1 MEGKLMSGARPRV
14 KLLAPT
20 GQGRAE
26 VIIRCPRRLERMLS
40 QEFAELQL
48 PSVQLFKGGV
58 QGLWTFEE
66 AELACFASRIASRVL
81 WPLARFPALNADGLY
96 AGAASLPWGQWLLGP
111 RSLGLGFD
119 GVHDQLRH
127 TRFSALRIKDA
138 IFDRLRQDGLP
149 LPELDPAGAELQ
161 LHGVLH
167 REQVTLYLVLG
178 GGALH
183 RRGWRRDAGVA
194 PIKENLAAA
203 ILRLGGWGLGAEGPL
218 LDPVCGS
225 GTLLV
230 EGALMALGIPPGA
243 SRERSGHDRWV
254 GAERTQWAS
263 LRARSGAQEREAPLR
278 LIGRDADP
286 EQLARTQVHLEA
298 AGLLDHPLLELDLA
312 EGRLEG
318 YAGTEVAPK
327 LIVGNPPYGARL
339 AASEDLLPTLGRTL
353 VKHHPETKLAF
364 IVGVPAGEDS
374 DTRALIARLGIPGLK
389 ASALNNGA
397 LEALV
402 LSGATPAAPEAKED
416 ASGSAGGGP
425 APGED
430 PLWEKALEAAESFAN
445 RIRKNRAHLG
455 RWARKQG
462 VSAYRLYDRDL
473 PEYVLTIDHYGTALA
488 VQTYEAP
495 NTIDPAQAALRQK
508 AALALLPQAAG
519 VKEEALYLRERRRT
533 SPENQYGVASRAQE
547 RVQVIEGPAKF
558 WVNLSDYL
566 DTGLYLDSRGI
577 RRAIAEYLRIL
588 RARRARQG
596 QGGPRFLNLF
606 SYTGTATVQGALGG
620 AEESLSVDLSRT
632 YLNWARD
639 NFELNRLD
647 GARHSLQ
654 QADVKAWLTSP
665 PAGPWESN
673 FDVILFDAPTF
684 SNSERMAEDLD
695 LQRDHPVL
703 LEAALKRLAPGGVL
717 FFVTHARRFDFTFEA
732 AGWLAEEKT
741 HLTLDQDCDRG
752 RPPHRC
758 WLIRP
763 EGVTV
768 PGL

>member
-1 MEGKLMSGARPRV
+1 MSRARPRV
-14 KLLAPT
+14 KLLSPT

-26 VIIRCPRRLERMLS
+26 VILRCPRRLERMLS
-40 QEFAELQL
+40 QELAELQL
-48 PSVQLFKGGV
+48 PPVQLFKGGV

-66 AELACFASRIASRVL
+66 AEFACFASRIASRVL

-138 IFDRLRQDGLP
+138 IFDTLRQDGLP

-167 REQVTLYLVLG
+167 REQVTLYVVLG

-254 GAERTQWAS
+254 GAERTQWAA
-263 LRARSGAQEREAPLR
+263 LRSRSGAQERVAPLR

-286 EQLARTQVHLEA
+286 DQLVRTRVHLEA

-312 EGRLEG
+312 EGRLEDH
-318 YAGTEVAPK
+318 ASTQEAPK

-339 AASEDLLPTLGRTL
+339 AASEDLLPALGRTL
-353 VKHHPETKLAF
+353 VRHHPETKLAF
-364 IVGVPAGEDS
+364 IIGVPAGEDA
-374 DTRALIARLGIPGLK
+374 DARALIARLGIPGLK
-389 ASALNNGA
+389 ANALHNGA
-397 LEALV
+397 LDAVV
-402 LSGATPAAPEAKED
+402 LSGATPAAPEAK
-416 ASGSAGGGP
+416 AAPQGPAPGGP
-425 APGED
+425 VPGED
-430 PLWEKALEAAESFAN
+430 PLWDKALAAAESFAN

-473 PEYVLTIDHYGTALA
+473 PEYVFTIDQYGSALA

-495 NTIDPAQAALRQK
+495 NTIDPALAALRQK

-519 VKEEALYLRERRRT
+519 VREDALYLRERRRT
-533 SPENQYGVASRAQE
+533 SPAKQYGVVSRAQE
-547 RVQVIEGPAKF
+547 RQQVIEGPAKF

-566 DTGLYLDSRGI
+566 DTGLYLDSRGV
-577 RRAIAEYLRIL
+577 RRAIAEWLRIL

-654 QADVKAWLTSP
+654 QADVKAWLLGP

-673 FDVILFDAPTF
+673 FDVILLDAPTF

-695 LQRDHPVL
+695 LQRDHPAL

-717 FFVTHARRFDFTFEA
+717 FFVTHARRFDFAFEA
-732 AGWLAEEKT
+732 EGWVVEERT
-741 HLTLDQDCDRG
+741 RLTLDQDCDRG
-752 RPPHRC
+752 RLPHRC

-763 EGVTV
+763 EG
-768 PGL
+768 G

>member
-1 MEGKLMSGARPRV
+1 MSGARPRV

-298 AGLLDHPLLELDLA
+298 AGLLDHPLLELELA
-312 EGRLEG
+312 EGRLED

-588 RARRARQG
+588 RARRARQA

>member
-1 MEGKLMSGARPRV
+1 MSGARPRV

-26 VIIRCPRRLERMLS
+26 VIIRCPRRLERMLA
-40 QEFAELQL
+40 QEFEELQL
-48 PSVQLFKGGV
+48 PPVQLFQGGV

-127 TRFSALRIKDA
+127 TRFSALRVKDA
-138 IFDRLRQDGLP
+138 IFDRLRQEGLP

-167 REQVTLYLVLG
+167 REQVTLYVVLG

-218 LDPVCGS
+218 FDPVCGS

-230 EGALMALGIPPGA
+230 EGALMALGIPPGV

-254 GAERTQWAS
+254 GAERTQWAA

-312 EGRLEG
+312 EGRLED
-318 YAGTEVAPK
+318 YAGAEPAPQ

-353 VKHHPETKLAF
+353 VKHHPETKLSF

-397 LEALV
+397 LEAVV
-402 LSGATPAAPEAKED
+402 LSGATPAAPEVKEGA
-416 ASGSAGGGP
+416 ASAAVGGP
-425 APGED
+425 ARGED
-430 PLWEKALEAAESFAN
+430 PLWDKALEAAEAFAN
-445 RIRKNRAHLG
+445 RIRKNRAHFG
-455 RWARKQG
+455 RWARRHG

-508 AALALLPQAAG
+508 AALALLPEAAG

-566 DTGLYLDSRGI
+566 DTGLYLDSRGV

-654 QADVKAWLTSP
+654 QADVKAWLANT
-665 PAGPWESN
+665 PAGPWERN

-695 LQRDHPVL
+695 LQRDHPAL

-732 AGWLAEEKT
+732 EGWAAEEKT

-752 RPPHRC
+752 RPAHRC

-763 EGVTV
+763 EGVTI

>member
-1 MEGKLMSGARPRV
+1 MSGARPRV

-40 QEFAELQL
+40 QEFGELQL
-48 PSVQLFKGGV
+48 PPVQLFQGGV

-138 IFDRLRQDGLP
+138 IFDRLRQEGLP

-167 REQVTLYLVLG
+167 REQVTLYVVLG

-203 ILRLGGWGLGAEGPL
+203 ILRLGGWGLGAGGPL
-218 LDPVCGS
+218 FDPVCGS

-254 GAERTQWAS
+254 GAERTQWAA

-312 EGRLEG
+312 EGRLED
-318 YAGTEVAPK
+318 YAGAEPAPQ

-339 AASEDLLPTLGRTL
+339 AASEDLLPTLGRVL
-353 VKHHPETKLAF
+353 VRNHPETKLSF
-364 IVGVPAGEDS
+364 IV
-374 DTRALIARLGIPGLK
+374 
-389 ASALNNGA
+389 
-397 LEALV
+397 
-402 LSGATPAAPEAKED
+402 
-416 ASGSAGGGP
+416 
-425 APGED
+425 
-430 PLWEKALEAAESFAN
+430 
-445 RIRKNRAHLG
+445 
-455 RWARKQG
+455 
-462 VSAYRLYDRDL
+462 
-473 PEYVLTIDHYGTALA
+473 
-488 VQTYEAP
+488 
-495 NTIDPAQAALRQK
+495 
-508 AALALLPQAAG
+508 
-519 VKEEALYLRERRRT
+519 
-533 SPENQYGVASRAQE
+533 
-547 RVQVIEGPAKF
+547 
-558 WVNLSDYL
+558 
-566 DTGLYLDSRGI
+566 
-577 RRAIAEYLRIL
+577 
-588 RARRARQG
+588 
-596 QGGPRFLNLF
+596 
-606 SYTGTATVQGALGG
+606 
-620 AEESLSVDLSRT
+620 
-632 YLNWARD
+632 
-639 NFELNRLD
+639 
-647 GARHSLQ
+647 
-654 QADVKAWLTSP
+654 
-665 PAGPWESN
+665 
-673 FDVILFDAPTF
+673 
-684 SNSERMAEDLD
+684 
-695 LQRDHPVL
+695 
-703 LEAALKRLAPGGVL
+703 
-717 FFVTHARRFDFTFEA
+717 
-732 AGWLAEEKT
+732 
-741 HLTLDQDCDRG
+741 
-752 RPPHRC
+752 
-758 WLIRP
+758 
-763 EGVTV
+763 
-768 PGL
+768 

>member
-1 MEGKLMSGARPRV
+1 MSGARPRV

-40 QEFAELQL
+40 QEFAEFQL
-48 PSVQLFKGGV
+48 PPVQPFQGGV

-81 WPLARFPALNADGLY
+81 WPLARFPAPSADGLY
-96 AGAASLPWGQWLLGP
+96 AGAASLPWGEWLLGP

-127 TRFSALRIKDA
+127 TRFSALRVKDA
-138 IFDRLRQDGLP
+138 IFDTLRQDGLP
-149 LPELDPAGAELQ
+149 LPELAPAGAELQ

-167 REQVTLYLVLG
+167 REQVTLYVVLG

-183 RRGWRRDAGVA
+183 RRGWRRDGGVA

-254 GAERTQWAS
+254 GAERTQWAA
-263 LRARSGAQEREAPLR
+263 LRAQSGAQERETPLR
-278 LIGRDADP
+278 LVGRDADP
-286 EQLARTQVHLEA
+286 EQLVRTQIHLEA
-298 AGLLDHPLLELDLA
+298 AGLLNHPLLELDLA

-318 YAGTEVAPK
+318 YAGTEMAPQ

-339 AASEDLLPTLGRTL
+339 AASEDLLPTLGRVL
-353 VKHHPETKLAF
+353 VRNHPETKLSF

-397 LEALV
+397 LEAVV
-402 LSGATPAAPEAKED
+402 LSGATPAAPEVKEG
-416 ASGSAGGGP
+416 ASGAAGGGP
-425 APGED
+425 VPGED
-430 PLWEKALEAAESFAN
+430 PLWDKALEAAEAFAN

-455 RWARKQG
+455 RWARRQG

-495 NTIDPAQAALRQK
+495 NTIDPAQAALRQR
-508 AALALLPQAAG
+508 AALALLPEAAG

-577 RRAIAEYLRIL
+577 RRTIAEYLRIL

-654 QADVKAWLTSP
+654 QADVKAWLASP

-695 LQRDHPVL
+695 LQRDHPAL

-732 AGWLAEEKT
+732 EGWAVEEKT

-752 RPPHRC
+752 RPAHRC
-758 WLIRP
+758 WLISP

-768 PGL
+768 PSL

>member
-1 MEGKLMSGARPRV
+1 MSGARPRV

-48 PSVQLFKGGV
+48 PSVQLFQGGV

-167 REQVTLYLVLG
+167 REQVTLYVVLG

-312 EGRLEG
+312 EGRLED
-318 YAGTEVAPK
+318 YAGTEEAPK

-353 VKHHPETKLAF
+353 VKHHPETKLSF
-364 IVGVPAGEDS
+364 IIGVPAGEDS

-397 LEALV
+397 LEAVV
-402 LSGATPAAPEAKED
+402 LNGATPSAPEAKEG
-416 ASGSAGGGP
+416 APGVAAGGP
-425 APGED
+425 ARGED
-430 PLWEKALEAAESFAN
+430 PLWDKAVEAAESFAN

-508 AALALLPQAAG
+508 AALSLLPEAAG

-632 YLNWARD
+632 YLNWARH

-654 QADVKAWLTSP
+654 QADVKAWLASP

-684 SNSERMAEDLD
+684 SNSERMTEDLD
-695 LQRDHPVL
+695 LQRDHPAL
-703 LEAALKRLAPGGVL
+703 LKAALKRLAPGGVL
-717 FFVTHARRFDFTFEA
+717 FFVTHARRFDFTFEGE
-732 AGWLAEEKT
+732 GWTAEEKT

-752 RPPHRC
+752 RPAHRC

>member
-1 MEGKLMSGARPRV
+1 MSSDVRRPRV
-14 KLLAPT
+14 RLLAPT

-40 QEFAELQL
+40 QEFVELKL
-48 PSVQLFKGGV
+48 PSVQLFKGGA

-66 AELACFASRIASRVL
+66 AELACFSSRLASRVL
-81 WPLARFPALNADGLY
+81 WPLARFPALNADDLY
-96 AGAASLPWGQWLLGP
+96 SGTLAMPWGQWLIQP

-127 TRFSALRIKDA
+127 TRFSALRVKDA
-138 IFDRLRQDGLP
+138 IFDRLRQEGLP

-161 LHGVLH
+161 IHGVLH
-167 REQVTLYLVLG
+167 REQVTLYMVLG

-230 EGALMALGIPPGA
+230 EGALMALGIAPGA
-243 SRERSGHDRWV
+243 SRARSGHDRWV
-254 GAERTQWAS
+254 GAERTQWAA
-263 LRARSGAQEREAPLR
+263 LRARSRAQDRPAPLR
-278 LIGRDADP
+278 LIGRDADR

-298 AGLLDHPLLELDLA
+298 AGLWEHPLVELDLA
-312 EGRLEG
+312 EGRLED
-318 YAGTEVAPK
+318 YAGTESAPQ

-353 VKHHPETKLAF
+353 TRHHPETKVSF
-364 IVGVPAGEDS
+364 IVGVPAGEES
-374 DTRALIARLGIPGLK
+374 DTRALITRLGIPGLS
-389 ASALNNGA
+389 ANALNNGA
-397 LEALV
+397 LEAVV
-402 LSGATPAAPEAKED
+402 LNGTTPEAPTGAD
-416 ASGSAGGGP
+416 GAPLAGP
-425 APGED
+425 SRGED
-430 PLWEKALEAAESFAN
+430 PLWDKAVEAAEAFAN
-445 RIRKNRAHLG
+445 RIRKNRAHFG
-455 RWARKQG
+455 RWARRQG
-462 VSAYRLYDRDL
+462 LSAYRLYDRDL

-495 NTIDPAQAALRQK
+495 DSIDPAAAALRQK
-508 AALALLPQAAG
+508 AALALLPDAAG
-519 VKEEALYLRERRRT
+519 VKPDALFHRERRRT
-533 SPENQYGVASRAQE
+533 SPEDQYGVASRQQT

-558 WVNLSDYL
+558 LVNVSDYL
-566 DTGLYLDSRGI
+566 DTGLYLDSRGV

-588 RARRARQG
+588 RARYARQG
-596 QGGPRFLNLF
+596 KAGPRFLNLF

-632 YLNWARD
+632 YLNWARE
-639 NFELNRLD
+639 NFQLNGLD
-647 GARHSLQ
+647 AARHSLQ
-654 QADVKAWLTSP
+654 QADVKAWLLSP

-684 SNSERMAEDLD
+684 SNSERMDEDLD
-695 LQRDHPVL
+695 LQRDHGEL
-703 LEAALKRLAPGGVL
+703 LTAALKRLAPGGVI
-717 FFVTHARRFDFTFEA
+717 FFVTHARRFQWDFA
-732 AGWLAEEKT
+732 ADGWEAEEKT

-763 EGVTV
+763 EGVSV

>member
-1 MEGKLMSGARPRV
+1 MSGARPRV

-298 AGLLDHPLLELDLA
+298 AGLLDHPLLELELA
-312 EGRLEG
+312 EGRLED

-588 RARRARQG
+588 RARRARQA

-732 AGWLAEEKT
+732 TGWLAEEKT

>member
-1 MEGKLMSGARPRV
+1 MVEIG
-14 KLLAPT
+14 
-20 GQGRAE
+20 
-26 VIIRCPRRLERMLS
+26 LE
-40 QEFAELQL
+40 
-48 PSVQLFKGGV
+48 
-58 QGLWTFEE
+58 
-66 AELACFASRIASRVL
+66 
-81 WPLARFPALNADGLY
+81 
-96 AGAASLPWGQWLLGP
+96 
-111 RSLGLGFD
+111 
-119 GVHDQLRH
+119 
-127 TRFSALRIKDA
+127 
-138 IFDRLRQDGLP
+138 
-149 LPELDPAGAELQ
+149 
-161 LHGVLH
+161 VLH
-167 REQVTLYLVLG
+167 REQVTLYVVLG

-218 LDPVCGS
+218 LGPVCGS

-254 GAERTQWAS
+254 GAERTQWTA

-353 VKHHPETKLAF
+353 VKHHPETKLSF

-374 DTRALIARLGIPGLK
+374 DTRALIARLGIPGLT

-397 LEALV
+397 LDAVV
-402 LSGATPAAPEAKED
+402 LSGATPAAPEVKEG
-416 ASGSAGGGP
+416 APGAAAGSP
-425 APGED
+425 ARGED
-430 PLWEKALEAAESFAN
+430 PLWDKAVDAAESFAN

-455 RWARKQG
+455 RWARRQG

-508 AALALLPQAAG
+508 AALALLPAAAG

-577 RRAIAEYLRIL
+577 RRAIAEYFRII

-654 QADVKAWLTSP
+654 QADVKAWLSAP
-665 PAGPWESN
+665 PTGPLESN

-695 LQRDHPVL
+695 LQRDHPAL

-732 AGWLAEEKT
+732 QGWAAEEKT
-741 HLTLDQDCDRG
+741 RLTLDQDCDRG
-752 RPPHRC
+752 RPAHRC

-763 EGVTV
+763 EGVTI
-768 PGL
+768 PDL